1 MKNRCKLEINA
12 SLLAKDRL
20 KKGIT
25 KELLEF
31 EKQVKYLKRES
42 LNS

>member
-1 MKNRCKLEINA
+1 MRDKCKLEINA
-12 SLLAKDRL
+12 SLLAKDRM

-31 EKQVKYLKRES
+31 EKHLKSVKRES